1 MDEAIKMMWE
11 MLKPT
16 CKKRLFGNNYI
27 KFRALM
33 LGIGL
38 KDFDIETFDVEVIDC
53 HDVDTFINSL
63 TKVLKRNNEYDGY
76 DEEEI
81 LRNIEYLEKDNSLSN
96 IDITNKIDILSSTIQ
111 LLQTLKDIKLYNL
124 RMRLI

>member
-1 MDEAIKMMWE
+1 MMQ
-11 MLKPT
+11 M
-16 CKKRLFGNNYI
+16 RL
-27 KFRALM
+27 
-33 LGIGL
+33 GL
-38 KDFDIETFDVEVIDC
+38 KDFDVETFDVEVIDC

-63 TKVLKRNNEYDGY
+63 TKVLKRNNESEYDGY